1 MQGSLLMH
9 IIKAILKRRSIR
21 KFEQKPIHED
31 VLKEILSAAIQAPSA
46 GNQQLWEFIN
56 SW

>member
-9 IIKAILKRRSIR
+9 IIKAILKRRRIR
-21 KFEQKPIHED
+21 KIEQKPIHED
-31 VLKEILSAAIQAPSA
+31 ALKEILPAAMQAPSA